1 MLGPRWRVVAQNLA
15 LLLLVN
21 IPAYSFHEAQLEQ
34 VIWLIARSA
43 IAGVWHLSQLF
54 SFFSTQKITMAAAG
68 AVWGEY
74 PADRG
79 DQWL

>member
-1 MLGPRWRVVAQNLA
+1 MVDRAQCDRRSLA
-15 LLLLVN
+15 PEPILL
-21 IPAYSFHEAQLEQ
+21 
-34 VIWLIARSA
+34 
-43 IAGVWHLSQLF
+43 
-54 SFFSTQKITMAAAG
+54 FFSTQKITMAAAG